1 MNIIL
6 YGPPGVG
13 KTTVG
18 ELVAERLGREFVDG
32 DEWIESRWG
41 RPVSGYFARHDEP
54 LFRVREAEACR
65 EWSARDGLVIAPG
78 GGALLNPHS
87 RAVLE
92 GTGVVIC
99 LMATLETLLAR
110 LNGSHSRPLL
120 GGDAPARLAAQL
132 EARES
137 LYRSFALQ
145 VSTDARSA
153 ESVADEV
160 VGLFRAN
167 ENVTRFELGD
177 CSALMGRGLIMR
189 LPEFLDAKKLRPPFV
204 VISDSHVAPLYSDV
218 IRRALSVFANDSPSP
233 SSQTMEPQ
241 RGASRRGAG
250 GEVVFPA
257 GEACKTLDTVRE
269 LYSGCLAHGLERGGT
284 VLALGG
290 GVVGDVAGFVAAT
303 FMRGVR
309 WVNLPTTVLA
319 MADASLGGK
328 VGVDLPEGKNLV
340 GAFHPPALVVADFDA
355 LATLPE
361 VEVRCGLAEI
371 VKVAVI
377 GDLDLFTL
385 LTDEHAERV
394 ANEQSNTVL
403 SVISAVQLERAIARA
418 AAVKVGIVNADPHEH
433 GERAK
438 LNLGHTIGH
447 GVEAASGYKLK
458 HGEAVAVGLCSEAH
472 IAERMGLA
480 EHGLTEQI
488 ALLLMRLG
496 LPTDCPGLD
505 AASIRAT
512 MSGDKKKSGG
522 KLKFALPRRI
532 AEVIYDVDVDEKLLT
547 ETLEIITRVR

>member
-18 ELVAERLGREFVDG
+18 ELIAERLGREFVDG

-41 RPVSGYFARHDEP
+41 RPVPDYFARHDEP

-65 EWSARDGLVIAPG
+65 EWSARDDLVVAPG

-87 RAVLE
+87 RAALE
-92 GTGVVIC
+92 ASGVIIC
-99 LMATLETLLAR
+99 MTATLDTLLAR

-120 GGDAPARLAAQL
+120 GGDAPARLAALL
-132 EARES
+132 EERKS

-145 VSTDARSA
+145 VSTDARPA

-160 VGLFRAN
+160 VGLFHAN

-177 CSALMGRGLIMR
+177 CSALMGRGLVMR

-204 VISDSHVAPLYSDV
+204 VISDSHVAPLYGDV

-233 SSQTMEPQ
+233 SSATME
-241 RGASRRGAG
+241 RGAG

-257 GEACKTLDTVRE
+257 GEASKTLDTVRE

-284 VLALGG
+284 VIALGG

-309 WVNLPTTVLA
+309 WANLPTTVLA
-319 MADASLGGK
+319 IADASLGGK
-328 VGVDLPEGKNLV
+328 AGVDLPEGKNLV

-355 LATLPE
+355 LAILPE

-371 VKVAVI
+371 VKAAVI
-377 GDLDLFTL
+377 GDLDLFTM
-385 LTDEHAERV
+385 LTDEHAERA

-447 GVEAASGYKLK
+447 GVEAASGYAIR
-458 HGEAVAVGLCSEAH
+458 HGEAVAIGLVAEARL
-472 IAERMGLA
+472 AQAVGLA
-480 EHGLTEQI
+480 EAGLSEEV
-488 ALLLMRLG
+488 AGCLRGVG
-496 LPTDCPGLD
+496 LPTHSAGLKPD
-505 AASIRAT
+505 AIRAAMGT
-512 MSGDKKKSGG
+512 DKKKAGG
-522 KLKFALPRRI
+522 KLKFALPKRI
-532 AEVIYDVDVDEKLLT
+532 GEVVWGIEIEDKLLGPVL
-547 ETLEIITRVR
+547 ETITHAH

>member
-18 ELVAERLGREFVDG
+18 KLIAQRLGREFVDG
-32 DEWIESRWG
+32 DQWIESRWG
-41 RPVSGYFARHDEP
+41 RPVPDYFARHDEP
-54 LFRVREAEACR
+54 LFRAHEVEACG

-87 RAVLE
+87 RAALE
-92 GTGVVIC
+92 GTGVIIC

-120 GGDAPARLAAQL
+120 GGDAPARLAALL
-132 EARES
+132 EERES

-145 VSTDARSA
+145 VSTDARPA

-160 VGLFRAN
+160 MGLFRAN

-177 CSALMGRGLIMR
+177 CSALIGRGLLAR
-189 LPEFLDAKKLRPPFV
+189 LPEWLDAKNLRPPFV
-204 VISDSHVAPLYSDV
+204 VISDTNVASLHGDAV
-218 IRRALSVFANDSPSP
+218 CRALSAPLI
-233 SSQTMEPQ
+233 Q
-241 RGASRRGAG
+241 
-250 GEVVFPA
+250 FPA
-257 GEACKTLDTVRE
+257 GEAYKTLDTVRA
-269 LYSGCLAHGLERGGT
+269 LYSDCLAHGLERGGT

-340 GAFHPPALVVADFDA
+340 GAFHPPTLVVSDIDT
-355 LATLPE
+355 LTTLPE
-361 VEVRCGLAEI
+361 AEFFSGLAEV
-371 VKVAVI
+371 VKAGVI
-377 GDLDLFTL
+377 GDPDLLAHIDT
-385 LTDEHAERV
+385 RKY
-394 ANEQSNTVL
+394 
-403 SVISAVQLERAIARA
+403 ISLRRILARA
-418 AAVKVGIVNADPHEH
+418 AAIKVGIVNADPYEQ

-447 GVEAASGYKLK
+447 GIEAASGYTLR
-458 HGEAVAVGLCSEAH
+458 HGEAIALGMVAEARL
-472 IAERMGLA
+472 AETMGLA
-480 EHGLTEQI
+480 EAGMSQQI
-488 ALLLMRLG
+488 ASYLQNSG
-496 LPTDCPGLD
+496 LPTRSVNLKPET
-505 AASIRAT
+505 IRAA
-512 MSGDKKKSGG
+512 MKADKKKTAG
-522 KLKFALPRRI
+522 KLKFTLPKRI
-532 AEVIYDVDVDEKLLT
+532 GEVVWGIEADEKLLMT
-547 ETLEIITRVR
+547 VLESMTDVE